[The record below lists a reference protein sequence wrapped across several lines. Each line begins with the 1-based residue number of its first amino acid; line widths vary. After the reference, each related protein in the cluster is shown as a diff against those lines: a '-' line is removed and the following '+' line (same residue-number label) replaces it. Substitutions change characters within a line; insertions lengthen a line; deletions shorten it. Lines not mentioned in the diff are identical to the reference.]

1 MANDNLRS
9 GPAGATKQAAKLGP
23 RVIQLAPISTA
34 ANDATKT
41 GTAISNSLKGLA
53 FQNGDVVKASSVK
66 NAYAFPG
73 MNGVLTY
80 GGQWIV
86 KKLWVQCTDGHDT
99 PAVAVN
105 VGIVAYNPATGLIKD
120 VDVDCLVA
128 AHTIPLAQQA
138 VIGQLYE
145 LPLNGVGAGVE
156 SYTTAAPASNT
167 VSMRLGSGVAQF
179 ADDNTDITG
188 QDQFL
193 LLSTTAAAANDGS
206 SAVFAEIECVG
217 GPEFKQ

>member
-23 RVIQLAPISTA
+23 RVVQLAPVSTA

-41 GTAISNSLKGLA
+41 QTAIANSLKGPA
-53 FQNGDVVKASSVK
+53 FLNGDVVKATSIK

-86 KKLWVQCTDGHDT
+86 KKLWVQCTQLFAGSTTTVD
-99 PAVAVN
+99 
-105 VGIVAYNPATGLIKD
+105 VGICSYNPAAGTIKD
-120 VDVDCLVA
+120 VDVDCLVD
-128 AHTIPLAQQA
+128 AHEIELASQPQ
-138 VIGQLYE
+138 VGVLYN

-167 VSMRLGSGVAQF
+167 VSMKLGSGVGQF
-179 ADDNTDITG
+179 AGDNTDITG
-188 QDQFL
+188 ADQFL
-193 LLSTTAAAANDGS
+193 LLTTSVGTGNGS
-206 SAVFAEIECVG
+206 FAVFAEIECVG
-217 GPEFKQ
+217 GSEFKQ